1 MQQKHETDVSKL
13 LHDVTTGN
21 LRKRAQRGDTN
32 GKGLDTDSDEE
43 NDLLLRKIRKKAAPA
58 FMLDDIDDSDMT
70 NLQKLGR
77 ILLTENFSS

>member
-1 MQQKHETDVSKL
+1 MQHKHETDVSKL

-21 LRKRAQRGDTN
+21 LRKRAQRGDAN

-43 NDLLLRKIRKKAAPA
+43 NDLLLRKIRKKSAPA

-70 NLQKLGR
+70 HLQKLGM
-77 ILLTENFSS
+77 IPID